1 MIQYKERCPLSHFF
15 VINTVSLKNLP
26 KGLRYGC
33 DIRCLA
39 FFVFEPCRDK
49 LRLLMN
55 VNEVIKYI
63 GLSGREE

>member
-1 MIQYKERCPLSHFF
+1 MSHFF
-15 VINTVSLKNLP
+15 VINTVLLKNLP

-39 FFVFEPCRDK
+39 FFVFEPSIHE

-55 VNEVIKYI
+55 VNKVIKYI
-63 GLSGREE
+63 GLSEKEE